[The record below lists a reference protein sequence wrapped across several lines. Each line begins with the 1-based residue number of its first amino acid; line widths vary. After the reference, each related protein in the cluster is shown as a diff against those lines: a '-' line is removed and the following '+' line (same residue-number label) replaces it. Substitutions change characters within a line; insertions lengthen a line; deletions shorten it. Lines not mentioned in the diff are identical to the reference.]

1 MSLQVGDKI
10 RVMEDGVRLLEFYPV
25 SSLNPLSIEVIP
37 KEKTINGE
45 AITVE
50 IPKSAIYEK
59 ESK

>member
-1 MSLQVGDKI
+1 MTLQLGDKI
-10 RVMEDGVRLLEFYPV
+10 RVIEDGVRLLEFYPV

-37 KEKTINGE
+37 KEKTVNGK